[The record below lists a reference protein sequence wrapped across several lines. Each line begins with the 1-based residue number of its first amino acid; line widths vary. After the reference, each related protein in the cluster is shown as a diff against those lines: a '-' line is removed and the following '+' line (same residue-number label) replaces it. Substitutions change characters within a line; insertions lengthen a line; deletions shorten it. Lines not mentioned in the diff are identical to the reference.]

1 MGKGKRDRAGHLS
14 GDVRDWHGSR
24 GSNDVRGYLNEL
36 EDDPLR
42 DLRPRYD
49 DLQDPAGDEY
59 LWPEMNDENE
69 EDD

>member
-1 MGKGKRDRAGHLS
+1 MGKAKRDRAGHPG
-14 GDVRDWHGSR
+14 GDVRDWYGAR
-24 GSNDVRGYLNEL
+24 GNNGRWRDLPEL

-42 DLRPRYD
+42 DLRPRDD

-59 LWPEMNDENE
+59 LWPELNDENE